1 MELKFHVGP
10 SLFCLHFARA
20 LRERPLASVCPW
32 LVSSITLIV
41 TPQLG
46 ALLTLYSFAIAIC
59 LKYRPWMSFPLT
71 ATDDAF
77 YLLA

>member
-1 MELKFHVGP
+1 MSFPLTATDDAFY
-10 SLFCLHFARA
+10 LLAR
-20 LRERPLASVCPW
+20 R
-32 LVSSITLIV
+32 IV

-46 ALLTLYSFAIAIC
+46 ALLTRYSFAIAIC